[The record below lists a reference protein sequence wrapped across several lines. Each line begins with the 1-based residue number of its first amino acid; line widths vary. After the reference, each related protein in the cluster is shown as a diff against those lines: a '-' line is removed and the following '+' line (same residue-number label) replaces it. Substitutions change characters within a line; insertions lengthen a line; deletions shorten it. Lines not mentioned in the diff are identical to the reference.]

1 MPESARSSISLRTIL
16 IAIVATAAL
25 PTLIF
30 SGILLYQHAASERER
45 AESELKESARGLAR
59 AVDAELAGIRSVL
72 LALASSTRLAEGDL
86 AGSERQLRAVRARTG
101 RHFELVDLSGQV
113 VISTQVPP
121 GSPPLRVDPGEWQ
134 TAAKEGRGYVTQ
146 AEAAGG
152 SLSARV
158 VVPIIQDEAVPSAL
172 HAIVLP

>member
-101 RHFELVDLSGQV
+101 RHFELVDLSGQAV
-113 VISTQVPP
+113 FSTQVPP
-121 GSPPLRVDPGEWQ
+121 RSPPLRVDPGEWQ
-134 TAAKEGRGYVTQ
+134 AAAEGGRPYVTQ
-146 AEAAGG
+146 VQEAGG
-152 SLSARV
+152 GLSARV
-158 VVPIIQDEAVPSAL
+158 TMPIVLDDDVRWAL
-172 HAIVLP
+172 H